1 MRVSLLWTAI
11 LAVIAAYAHA
21 ASSDGPMTD
30 DPAEGKRTAVVE
42 RYTLPPADIATL
54 NPGSEL
60 GDLSAFSGRKNP
72 GIGSALVAV
81 PGKPGEFFFMT
92 DRGPNDDGKAKGE
105 KIFPVPAFTPAIV
118 RARLSNENIEILE
131 VITLKDGSGK
141 PITGLPNGKGD
152 ELALDVS
159 GKMLPFN
166 PSGMDVE
173 AMQLLPDGRFL
184 VGEEYA
190 PSVAVI
196 DKNGRVLV
204 RYVPEGVDL
213 SGAGYPVKPILPAIF
228 KQRRANRGIEN
239 LAISPDGKTAWA
251 ILQSPLGDPKD
262 KRYANTRLVR
272 AVRMD
277 ISDPLAAKVTGMF
290 LLEQS
295 PVSEYPRSSK
305 QSDLK
310 YSDAVCLDD
319 TRLLVLERA
328 EKQFRLMKVDISKV
342 TNLLGTAYAD
352 SLEVEEQGPEKLGL
366 RMAETNRVMDSG
378 ALMFSID
385 TDKMEG
391 LAVLGPHRVAIANDN
406 DFGIGDNSSGYPS
419 RVWVIRL
426 YNALTE

>member
-1 MRVSLLWTAI
+1 
-11 LAVIAAYAHA
+11 
-21 ASSDGPMTD
+21 
-30 DPAEGKRTAVVE
+30 
-42 RYTLPPADIATL
+42 
-54 NPGSEL
+54 
-60 GDLSAFSGRKNP
+60 
-72 GIGSALVAV
+72 
-81 PGKPGEFFFMT
+81 MT

-118 RARLSNENIEILE
+118 RARLANEEIEVLE
-131 VITLKDGSGK
+131 VITLKDGSEN

-159 GKMLPFN
+159 GKVLPFH
-166 PSGMDVE
+166 PSGMDAE

-196 DKNGRVLV
+196 DRDGRVLV
-204 RYVPEGVDL
+204 RYVPEGVEL
-213 SGAGYPVKPILPAIF
+213 PGAGYPVTPILPAVF

-239 LAISPDGKTAWA
+239 LAVSPDGKTAWV

-262 KRYANTRLVR
+262 KRYANTRMVR
-272 AVRMD
+272 AVRVD
-277 ISDPLAAKVTGMF
+277 IGDPLAAKVTGMF

-310 YSDAVCLDD
+310 YSDAVCLDEN
-319 TRLLVLERA
+319 RLLLLERA
-328 EKQFRLMKVDISKV
+328 EKQFRLIRADMSKA
-342 TNLLGTAYAD
+342 TNLLGTTHAS
-352 SLEVEEQGPEKLGL
+352 SLEAEEKGPEKLGL
-366 RMAETNRVMDSG
+366 RMAEADRVMDSG
-378 ALMFSID
+378 ALIFSID

-406 DFGIGDNSSGYPS
+406 EFGIGDNASEYPS

-426 YNALTE
+426 HKAMTE